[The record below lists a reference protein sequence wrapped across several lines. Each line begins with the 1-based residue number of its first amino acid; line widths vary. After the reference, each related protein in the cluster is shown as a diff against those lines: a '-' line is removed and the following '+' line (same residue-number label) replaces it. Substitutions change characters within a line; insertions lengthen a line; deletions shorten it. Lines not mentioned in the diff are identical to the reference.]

1 MMTDPRNQHVKHYI
15 NGRFVS
21 QYEAAI
27 PLFDAG
33 FLHGKQVWS
42 APRLINNHIFR
53 FQDHLDKIR
62 HSAEINFFPDIPSDE
77 VIIDAVR
84 ETLAYNQ
91 MNDGVHVRIL
101 VTPGTQVT
109 ASMDLAAIIDWQGE
123 PSEPQVI
130 VMPEYRGGVYDS
142 QAGIDLVTS
151 SFKRPGPD
159 TVDQTSHDN
168 NQNASSRALAE
179 AKRLGATSAL
189 MYDPEGYL
197 AEAPASHVA
206 IVKDGR
212 FLTPHVRCC
221 PPGVTRQVL
230 LEACV
235 TLGIESCEAD
245 LTPEAIEEADEI
257 MLLGTMSGPVGA
269 VSLDQKT
276 VGSGVVGPVTQR
288 LQHQYQQM
296 LMDPH
301 HGYPIFDGDS
311 PS

>member
-1 MMTDPRNQHVKHYI
+1 MTDPRNQHVKHYI

-142 QAGIDLVTS
+142 QAGIGLVTS

-296 LMDPH
+296 LIDPH
-301 HGYPIFDGDS
+301 HGYPIFDGNS

>member
-77 VIIDAVR
+77 VIINAVR

-91 MNDGVHVRIL
+91 MTDGVHVRIL

-142 QAGIDLVTS
+142 QTGINLVTS

-230 LEACV
+230 LEAC
-235 TLGIESCEAD
+235 TILGVESCEAD
-245 LTPEAIEEADEI
+245 LTSENIEQADEI

-269 VSLDQKT
+269 VTIDQKQ
-276 VGSGVVGPVTQR
+276 VGSGVVGPVTRR

-296 LMDPH
+296 LMDPQQ
-301 HGYPIFDGDS
+301 GYAIFDGDS
-311 PS
+311 QP

>member
-1 MMTDPRNQHVKHYI
+1 M
-15 NGRFVS
+15 
-21 QYEAAI
+21 
-27 PLFDAG
+27 
-33 FLHGKQVWS
+33 WS

-77 VIIDAVR
+77 VIINAVR

-91 MNDGVHVRIL
+91 MTDGVHVRIL

-109 ASMDLAAIIDWQGE
+109 ASMDLAAIIDWQGK

-142 QAGIDLVTS
+142 QTGINLVTS

-230 LEACV
+230 LEACAA
-235 TLGIESCEAD
+235 LGIESCETD
-245 LTPEAIEEADEI
+245 LTPRDVEQANEI

-269 VSLDQKT
+269 VSLDQKP
-276 VGSGVVGPVTQR
+276 VSSGAVGPVTRQ

-301 HGYPIFDGDS
+301 HGYPIFDGNS

>member
-109 ASMDLAAIIDWQGE
+109 ASMDIAAIIDWQGE

-142 QAGIDLVTS
+142 QTGIDLVTS

-206 IVKDGR
+206 SVKDGR

-230 LEACV
+230 LEAC
-235 TLGIESCEAD
+235 TILGVESCEAD
-245 LTPEAIEEADEI
+245 LTSENIEQADEI

-269 VSLDQKT
+269 VTIDQKQ
-276 VGSGVVGPVTQR
+276 VGSGVVGPVTRR

-296 LMDPH
+296 LMDPQQ
-301 HGYPIFDGDS
+301 GYAIFDGDIQ
-311 PS
+311 P